1 MVYCSSGRKVFYLW
15 GRRFRKGVTMEVT
28 ISELLELVRPGETV
42 VVEYETSYVPEFALK
57 LLADYTRENNVPFV
71 IDDNFDSLYTV
82 LVHCDMLGLKVDIGH
97 SHVFKTGGR
106 KEVGGTIRRVEFHP
120 DPRVLLRNY
129 DVAFADTVGTPEN
142 PAINLNLGIENLLYF
157 VRDVRDFYRFLL
169 GIQRYVGDKRRK
181 AFYLVHTGLIRS
193 LPPYVHPELR
203 RIATSVW
210 VFHSYPTGVKLS
222 ILRSPD
228 LDLVGREFTI
238 DVGGVFRGRS

>member
-1 MVYCSSGRKVFYLW
+1 
-15 GRRFRKGVTMEVT
+15 MEVT
-28 ISELLELVRPGETV
+28 ISELIELVRPGETV

-57 LLADYTRENNVPFV
+57 LLADYTRENGVPFF

-82 LVHCDMLGLKVDIGH
+82 LVHCKMLGLDVDLSH
-97 SHVFKTGGR
+97 AHVFKTGGR
-106 KEVGGTIRRVEFHP
+106 REVGGKVTRVEFHP

-129 DVAFADTVGTPEN
+129 DRVFSEAVGTLEK
-142 PAINLNLGIENLLYF
+142 PALNLVLGVESLLYF

-169 GIQRYVGDKRRK
+169 GIQRYVGNRGRK
-181 AFYLVHTGLIRS
+181 SFYLIHIGLISS
-193 LPPYVHPELR
+193 LPAYVRPELR

-210 VFHSYPTGVKLS
+210 VFNSYPTGVKLS

-238 DVGGVFRGRS
+238 DVGGVFRGGS